1 MENIRP
7 AIKEYK
13 MKREEHIESENKKE
27 RLKDAIINKEIRR
40 ECSELYKLFINTIQ
54 NEVPKDIKECDYKNN
69 NNYNI
74 CNYGHIY
81 ILNNKIKF
89 PYMLKKYGNLS
100 RKCNNSTMTCSDNLS
115 SNILKLD
122 DYCYEFNELNIK
134 LIQFKTGLNISYPT
148 VFVASEEIKDE
159 NVDYNKLNFN
169 YNFSFCVSLK

>member
-1 MENIRP
+1 MENIRL

-13 MKREEHIESENKKE
+13 IKREEYIKSENKKE
-27 RLKDAIINKEIRR
+27 KIKDVIINKEIRR
-40 ECSELYKLFINTIQ
+40 ECSELYKLFIDTIK
-54 NEVPKDIKECDYKNN
+54 NEVPKDIKKCDYKNN

-81 ILNNKIKF
+81 NLNNKIKV
-89 PYMLKKYGNLS
+89 PYMMDKYGTIS
-100 RKCNNSTMTCSDNLS
+100 RKCDNNTMTCSNNLS

-134 LIQFKTGLNISYPT
+134 LIQFRTGLNISYPT
-148 VFVASEEIKDE
+148 VFVESDKITDK